1 MKNLKISFIMALLA
15 ASFCLADSSHLKKY
29 VYKGTVPVPN
39 ELFDS
44 TVDCGLNL
52 DELEK
57 CVAKDR
63 SSGQGESFCNDVKLY
78 AGNKQKLIDA
88 NKTIKD
94 NPATKTMQMFV
105 IEAVSD
111 IQKKYTH
118 QFMDVGLTPEQI
130 GKIPALK
137 RGEEKN
143 FKCKKIS

>member
-1 MKNLKISFIMALLA
+1 MKSLKISFVMVLSLVSA
-15 ASFCLADSSHLKKY
+15 CLAESGHLQKHM
-29 VYKGTVPVPN
+29 YKGTVPISN

-44 TVDCGLNL
+44 TVHCGLNL
-52 DELEK
+52 DEIEK
-57 CVAKDR
+57 CVAQDR
-63 SSGQGESFCNDVKLY
+63 SSGQGDSFCNDVKLY

-88 NKTIKD
+88 NQSIKD

-105 IEAVSD
+105 IRTVSD

-118 QFMDVGLTPEQI
+118 QFMDAGLAPEQI